1 MAGREEILVSESE
14 EVERFI
20 QVVKQYFGKENR
32 DDSTAE
38 DVDAATTGGAES
50 TDEVDG
56 ICMGNF
62 LSISWS

>member
-1 MAGREEILVSESE
+1 MAGAEEILDSECE

-20 QVVKQYFGKENR
+20 QVIKQYFGKENR

-38 DVDAATTGGAES
+38 DVDAATTGVAES
-50 TDEVDG
+50 TDEADG

-62 LSISWS
+62 LSI